1 MTTNY
6 ARGRALEYRVRDIL
20 VGLDYLVLRS
30 AGSHSPVDLIAIDR
44 DGGVLFVQ
52 CQRRKWIAKAKADE
66 LIKCARRCKVKAVLA
81 CLAKTRGKTD
91 FYQLKGSRKIPFVPR
106 GGLR

>member
-20 VGLDYLVLRS
+20 LGLDYLVLRS
-30 AGSHSPVDLIAIDR
+30 AGSHTPVDLIAINR

-52 CQRRKWIAKAKADE
+52 CQRRKWMSKAKAGE
-66 LIKCARRCKVKAVLA
+66 LVRHARRVRVTAVLA
-81 CLAKTRGKTD
+81 CLAKIRGKVE
-91 FYQLKGSRKIPFVPR
+91 FYQLKGSRKIPFAP
-106 GGLR
+106 